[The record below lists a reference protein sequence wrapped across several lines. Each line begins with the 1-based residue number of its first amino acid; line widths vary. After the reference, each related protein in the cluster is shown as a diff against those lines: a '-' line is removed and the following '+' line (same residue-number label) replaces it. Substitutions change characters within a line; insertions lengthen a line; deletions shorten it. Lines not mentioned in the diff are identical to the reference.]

1 VTAAPLAEEVRAIAR
16 ELASHGIALDEAE
29 FQRALAPR
37 LSDRRGVAGL
47 HLADLALAWACSR
60 GQEPAIVHFERTYF
74 GHASRALRRMNLSE
88 TVADDV
94 LGWMRFELFARPQGG
109 LISTYSGR
117 GDLGSWVRSI
127 AVHEALKRVRQQ
139 RREVPAEAVEDL
151 PMPETELVAM
161 RGAYGAEFTRA
172 LDESFRALSTQQ
184 RNLLRQYFLD
194 GLTIDMLAGLHKVHR
209 ATAAR
214 WVSAA
219 RSELVEKVRARLSR
233 ELALS
238 EAGVDELIT
247 LSNLQESLS
256 QLLRRTR

>member
-1 VTAAPLAEEVRAIAR
+1 VTALADEVHAVAR
-16 ELASHGIALDEAE
+16 ELASHGISLDEKE
-29 FQRALAPR
+29 LQRALAPR
-37 LSDRRGVAGL
+37 LSGRRGAAGL
-47 HLADLALAWACSR
+47 HLADLALAWACSQ
-60 GQEPAIVHFERTYF
+60 GQEPAIVHFERVYF
-74 GHASRALRRMNLSE
+74 AHAIRALRKMKLSQ
-88 TVADDV
+88 TLTDDV

-127 AVHEALKRVRQQ
+127 AVHEALKRARRE
-139 RREVPAEAVEDL
+139 RREVPPEAAADL
-151 PMPETELVAM
+151 PMPEAHLVAM
-161 RGAYGAEFTRA
+161 RGAYGAQFTRA

-214 WVSAA
+214 WVAAA
-219 RSELVEKVRARLSR
+219 RTELVEGVRSRLVK

-238 EAGVDELIT
+238 EAGVDEVIT